1 MVRNGWLLPRDV
13 VIAIRRLPLVRAL
26 ALLATLAA
34 LLFAPLGLQA
44 QVTVDELNEFPNVGA
59 IMVWLVDDDGQ
70 PLALLTLASGTL
82 IHEKV
87 LVTAGHFTA
96 PVRDLGGLPPNI
108 NVYAS
113 FSPTNALDPST
124 WVPVT
129 AQLTHP
135 SIPFCPPIPP
145 FCDPTT
151 SDVFAPLQ
159 AGITD
164 VGLVFIEHA
173 PPGVEPATLA
183 HPNALGIPHAPGTQ
197 TIIAG
202 YGVTAP
208 APGGGPPDP
217 SEFDGKR
224 RIRASIFLSVVNDTW
239 GIWSLPSHVCF
250 GDSGGGIIA
259 DAHPNNKKT
268 DQQLVANVSDGGIDC
283 LSANNNNRLDTPSVQ
298 KWIRKTIK
306 DVLGEGSGED

>member
-1 MVRNGWLLPRDV
+1 MRSNPSLSSTVCLSRAEAVTGKRQ
-13 VIAIRRLPLVRAL
+13 PLTRAL
-26 ALLATLAA
+26 ALLATLAV
-34 LLFAPLGLQA
+34 LLFAPPRLEA
-44 QVTVDELNEFPNVGA
+44 QVSVDALNEYPNVGA

-82 IHEKV
+82 IEEQV

-96 PVRDLGGLPPNI
+96 PVRDLGGLPPFI
-108 NVYAS
+108 RVYAS
-113 FSPTNALDPST
+113 FSPTNALDPLT
-124 WVPVT
+124 WIPVT

-135 SIPFCPPIPP
+135 SIPFCPPPD

-159 AGITD
+159 DGIAD

-173 PPGVEPATLA
+173 PPGVEPAELA
-183 HPNALGIPHAPGTQ
+183 HPNMLGVRDAPGTP

-224 RIRASIFLSVVNDTW
+224 RIRASTFLDVVNDTW

-250 GDSGGGIIA
+250 GDSGGGILA
-259 DAHPNNKKT
+259 NFPPDNKKR
-268 DQQLVANVSDGGIDC
+268 LVANVSDGGIDC
-283 LSANNNNRLDTPSVQ
+283 LNANNNNRLDTPSVQ
-298 KWIRKTIK
+298 KWIRKTI
-306 DVLGEGSGED
+306 DDTLGTHGHQ